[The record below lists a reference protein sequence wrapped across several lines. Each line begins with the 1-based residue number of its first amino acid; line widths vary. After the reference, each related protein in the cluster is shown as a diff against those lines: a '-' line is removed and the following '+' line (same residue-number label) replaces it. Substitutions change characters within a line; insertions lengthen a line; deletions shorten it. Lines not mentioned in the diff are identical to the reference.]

1 MAHSEKYQFNKI
13 GIVGRRDGNA
23 DVVATL
29 TQLVDYLASRKRAVV
44 LEEHAAQVLPSHHL
58 PVHSHE
64 ELGSECDMAIVVGG
78 DGSMLTAARALAKHH
93 VPVVGINRGGL
104 GFLTDISPDEM
115 ELRLDEV
122 LAGKYTTE
130 SRFLLHAKIREH
142 EESTETSGYGQALN
156 DIVLSSGKSARM
168 IEYELYIDDQFVYS
182 QRSNGL
188 IVSTPTGSTAYAL
201 SGGGPIM
208 HPSLDAIVLVP
219 MFPHTLTARPVVVD
233 GSSRIK
239 IVPGTLH
246 DTYPL
251 LSCDGHTNFTIA
263 PGDEVFI
270 RKMEDPLILLHPL
283 SHDFYESCRSKLGWG
298 SRLGK

>member
-1 MAHSEKYQFNKI
+1 MHQFKTV
-13 GIVGRRDGNA
+13 GIVGRREANEEVA
-23 DVVATL
+23 DTL
-29 TQLVDYLASRKRAVV
+29 NQLVTYLQTRKLNVV
-44 LEEHAAQVLPSHHL
+44 LEENAAKVLSGHGL
-58 PVHSHE
+58 TVHSHD
-64 ELGSECDMAIVVGG
+64 ELGSQCDLAIVVGG
-78 DGSMLTAARALAKHH
+78 DGSMLTAARALAKHQ

-104 GFLTDISPDEM
+104 GFLTDISPDEL
-115 ELRLDEV
+115 EARLDEV
-122 LAGKYTTE
+122 FAGHYTTE
-130 SRFLLHAKIREH
+130 SRFMLHTKVRPN
-142 EESTETSGYGQALN
+142 EESTQENGYGQALN

-168 IEYELYIDDQFVYS
+168 IEFELYIDDQFVYS

-208 HPSLDAIVLVP
+208 HPNLDALVLVP

-233 GSSRIK
+233 GNSRIK

-246 DTYPL
+246 DTYPMI
-251 LSCDGHTNFTIA
+251 SCDGHQNFTIA

-270 RKMEDPLILLHPL
+270 RKMEDLLTLVHPL

-298 SRLGK
+298 SRLGG

>member
-1 MAHSEKYQFNKI
+1 MHDFKTI
-13 GIVGRRDGNA
+13 GIVGRREANDEVA
-23 DVVATL
+23 DTL
-29 TQLVDYLASRKRAVV
+29 NQLLNYLKRRKLDVV
-44 LEEHAAQVLPSHHL
+44 LEDNAAKVLPNHGL
-58 PVHSHE
+58 PVHTHD
-64 ELGSECDMAIVVGG
+64 ELGSGCDLAIVVGG
-78 DGSMLTAARALAKHH
+78 DGSMLTAARALAKNR
-93 VPVVGINRGGL
+93 VPVVGVNRGGL
-104 GFLTDISPDEM
+104 GFLTDISPDEL
-115 ELRLDEV
+115 ELQLDEV
-122 LAGKYTTE
+122 FAGNYTTE
-130 SRFLLHAKIREH
+130 ERFLLHTKIRPNEQ
-142 EESTETSGYGQALN
+142 SKQQNGYGQALN

-168 IEYELYIDDQFVYS
+168 IEFELYIDDQFVYS

-233 GSSRIK
+233 GNSRIK

-251 LSCDGHTNFTIA
+251 ISCDGHDNFTVA

-270 RKMEDPLILLHPL
+270 RKMDDPLTLVHPL

-298 SRLGK
+298 SRLGG